1 MSAADKKAF
10 WKIFCA
16 QTEVS
21 DYARDLFEKMT
32 DKDPK
37 SRISIVDIK
46 QHPWLKGDLL
56 DDHTLAQ
63 DLDLRSQIIQKLLQ
77 E

>member
-1 MSAADKKAF
+1 
-10 WKIFCA
+10 
-16 QTEVS
+16 
-21 DYARDLFEKMT
+21 MT

-56 DDHTLAQ
+56 DDYTLAQ